1 MGLAASQ
8 CRMLLLTGRRNDV
21 EADLMKISNQLMLL
35 SRDSSN
41 VSDKYSKSLNKT
53 KLTWNAGGTSMDLTY
68 DLLMRPNPYAGSGQ
82 YILTNTSNGKVL
94 LNNYYINA
102 LGLPA
107 SGASGAISSVYSTK
121 EAFAA
126 KMMGCSVDELSEVED
141 SLVLGGASGKTMS
154 VQDFLND
161 LNSVDFGSGKHVL
174 SNNFSGAAFNGT
186 GSSIENLYNSNA
198 LWVLNKDENDNKGFR
213 ASMLT
218 NSVGKLNS
226 EFLDKIVS
234 SLKGDPSYNT
244 EALEIARYA
253 TMAIFKAALSEVPDQ
268 KDNSPTNTT
277 LQNGIYTKFNKGGGE
292 GVEDC
297 AGVTADAQPSAEKYN
312 SIIYWNNSNGTHDA
326 SIYAVNVKNV
336 VNTFFTYYAAALEGK
351 LTAKKD
357 SSGNLTGINEGVSYK
372 DGLHSLAGISA
383 QSASKSK
390 YAAEVKDYNENEEKT
405 TPGTS
410 GSKTY
415 GYSATFYFN
424 LYSAVN
430 SAGWQSSDN
439 FDSEEFL
446 QNQVLYG
453 SVTIKQLN
461 SSGKWSALTSSS
473 ATSPLSSEADEEYQ
487 EKAER
492 EYEAEKDMITYKETR
507 LNLRKSMLDSELS
520 SVNTEMQSV
529 SKLLEKHYE
538 DFKLFQNG

>member
-41 VSDKYSKSLNKT
+41 ISEKYSNSLNKT
-53 KLTWNAGGTSMDLTY
+53 KLTWNAGPASMDLTY
-68 DLLMRPNPYAGSGQ
+68 DLLMRPNAYAGSGQ
-82 YILTNTSNGKVL
+82 YVLTNTSNGRVL

-102 LGLPA
+102 LGLPS
-107 SGASGAISSVYSTK
+107 SGAAGAISSAYSTS

-126 KMMGCSVDELSEVED
+126 KMIGCSVDELGEVADPVEVSET
-141 SLVLGGASGKTMS
+141 AGKTMS
-154 VQDFLND
+154 INDFLKD
-161 LNSVDFGSGKHVL
+161 LNSVDFGTGKHVL
-174 SNNFSGAAFNGT
+174 SNNFSGAAFNGS
-186 GSSIENLYNSNA
+186 GASIESLYNSNA
-198 LWVLNKDENDNKGFR
+198 LWVLNKDENDNDGFR
-213 ASMLT
+213 AKLLN

-226 EFLDKIVS
+226 EFLDNIVS
-234 SLKGDPSYNT
+234 SLKGNPSYNS

-268 KDNSPTNTT
+268 KDNSPTDTVM
-277 LQNGIYTKFNKGGGE
+277 QNGIYTKFNRGGGK

-297 AGVTADAQPSAEKYN
+297 AGVTAEAQPSAEKFN
-312 SIIYWNNSNGTHDA
+312 SIIYWNNSNGANDA

-336 VNTFFTYYAAALEGK
+336 INTFFTYYAAALAGK
-351 LTAKKD
+351 LTAAKD
-357 SSGNLTGINEGVSYK
+357 SSGNVTGINEGISYK
-372 DGLHSLAGISA
+372 DGVHSLAGVSA
-383 QSASKSK
+383 QSVTKST
-390 YAAEVKDYNENEEKT
+390 YATTVKDYDENTDT
-405 TPGTS
+405 TPPDNSGT
-410 GSKTY
+410 KTY
-415 GYSATFYFN
+415 GYTAKYYMN
-424 LYSAVN
+424 LYNAIN

-439 FDSEEFL
+439 LDSEEYL

-461 SSGKWSALTSSS
+461 SSGGWSALTSSS
-473 ATSPLSSEADEEYQ
+473 ATSPLSSETDEQYQ
-487 EKAER
+487 EQAER
-492 EYEAEKDMITYKETR
+492 DYEAEKDKITYKETR
-507 LNLRKSMLDSELS
+507 LNLRKTMLDAELS